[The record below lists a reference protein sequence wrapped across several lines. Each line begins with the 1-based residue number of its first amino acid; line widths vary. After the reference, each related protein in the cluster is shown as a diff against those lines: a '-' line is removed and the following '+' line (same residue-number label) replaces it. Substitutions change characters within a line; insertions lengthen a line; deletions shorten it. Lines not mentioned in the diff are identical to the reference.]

1 MANSTQKRKLDFTSD
16 DIEEESTG
24 YEKMPKM
31 SFTCKNCKETFRV
44 NSKEEMRVHYIEAHK
59 KSPVDCDVCQKLFPS
74 KMQLEEHKKAKHNYP
89 CLFPSCGRILA
100 KPIYLEQHMKSNHG
114 DGNQF
119 KCELCPEF
127 AFDTE
132 KSYQQHVKE
141 IHEANANIRKCPV
154 CQYKATG
161 DDDLA
166 KHSEILFHRSVM
178 IVERISKQGG
188 LWINT
193 RRKLDMTVGSTKT
206 EKKRRKGS
214 KNERNNAKIINSN

>member
-44 NSKEEMRVHYIEAHK
+44 NSKEEMRVHYIEAHG

-166 KHSEILFHRSVM
+166 KHSEIHVPQKCNDCGENFPTRGSLDKHR
-178 IVERISKQGG
+178 K
-188 LWINT
+188 
-193 RRKLDMTVGSTKT
+193 KT
-206 EKKRRKGS
+206 GHDRWVNKNREEKKKGF
-214 KNERNNAKIINSN
+214 KK